1 MPAFFPLDMLHD
13 SLETDSTSVLATAD
27 LIAQGKQVL
36 TQTLFL
42 QVVFIFYSTV
52 YQASCS
58 NCIHGNVLQKMLCLT
73 HAFTDTSNLRRQRSD
88 GYYALVT
95 VLRHAYFA
103 NKVSL
108 GAIYKFN
115 FLSLQFTNLNAHTC
129 KFSFIPYHFF
139 HLCPIFSQA
148 HSEYVTAIDRL

>member
-1 MPAFFPLDMLHD
+1 MLKRKWLYFVILWATHQKWSIFNFFLYFTLPRHQKGEEVLLGLGSIFERLQIILQSYFMPAFFPLDMLHD

-73 HAFTDTSNLRRQRSD
+73 HAFTDTSNLRR
-88 GYYALVT
+88 
-95 VLRHAYFA
+95 
-103 NKVSL
+103 
-108 GAIYKFN
+108 
-115 FLSLQFTNLNAHTC
+115 
-129 KFSFIPYHFF
+129 
-139 HLCPIFSQA
+139 
-148 HSEYVTAIDRL
+148 

>member
-1 MPAFFPLDMLHD
+1 MLKRKWLYFAILWATHQKWSIFNFFLYFTLPRHQKGEEVLPGLGSIFERLQIILQSYFMPAFFPLDMLHD

-42 QVVFIFYSTV
+42 QAAFIFYSTV

-73 HAFTDTSNLRRQRSD
+73 HAFTDTSNLRR
-88 GYYALVT
+88 
-95 VLRHAYFA
+95 
-103 NKVSL
+103 
-108 GAIYKFN
+108 
-115 FLSLQFTNLNAHTC
+115 
-129 KFSFIPYHFF
+129 
-139 HLCPIFSQA
+139 
-148 HSEYVTAIDRL
+148 

>member
-1 MPAFFPLDMLHD
+1 MLKRKWLYFAILWATHQKWSIFNFFLYFTLPRHQKGEEVLPGLGSIFERLQIILQSYFMPAFFPLDMLHD

-73 HAFTDTSNLRRQRSD
+73 HAFTDTSNLRR
-88 GYYALVT
+88 
-95 VLRHAYFA
+95 
-103 NKVSL
+103 
-108 GAIYKFN
+108 
-115 FLSLQFTNLNAHTC
+115 
-129 KFSFIPYHFF
+129 
-139 HLCPIFSQA
+139 
-148 HSEYVTAIDRL
+148 

>member
-1 MPAFFPLDMLHD
+1 MLKCKWLYFAILWATHQKWSIFNFFLYFTLPRHQKGEEVLPGLGSIFERLQIILQSYFMPAFFPLDMLHD

-42 QVVFIFYSTV
+42 QAAFIFYSTV

-73 HAFTDTSNLRRQRSD
+73 HAFTDTSNLRR
-88 GYYALVT
+88 
-95 VLRHAYFA
+95 
-103 NKVSL
+103 
-108 GAIYKFN
+108 
-115 FLSLQFTNLNAHTC
+115 
-129 KFSFIPYHFF
+129 
-139 HLCPIFSQA
+139 
-148 HSEYVTAIDRL
+148 

>member
-1 MPAFFPLDMLHD
+1 MLKRKWLYFAILWATHQKWSIFNFFLYFTLPRHLKGEEVLPGLGSIFERLQIILQSYFMPAFFPLDMLHD

-73 HAFTDTSNLRRQRSD
+73 HAFTDTSNLRR
-88 GYYALVT
+88 
-95 VLRHAYFA
+95 
-103 NKVSL
+103 
-108 GAIYKFN
+108 
-115 FLSLQFTNLNAHTC
+115 
-129 KFSFIPYHFF
+129 
-139 HLCPIFSQA
+139 
-148 HSEYVTAIDRL
+148 